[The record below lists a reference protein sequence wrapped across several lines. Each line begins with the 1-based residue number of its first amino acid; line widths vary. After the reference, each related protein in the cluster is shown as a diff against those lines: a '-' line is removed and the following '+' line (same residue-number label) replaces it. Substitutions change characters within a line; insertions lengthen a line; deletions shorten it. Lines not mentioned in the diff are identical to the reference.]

1 MKKKIEEAR
10 GKEII
15 PKLSKGEKSWV
26 SEILEKFDFVKWDR
40 LVGEQGNNHF
50 SIYGWIKNKK
60 YHDFILLN
68 FYPGKNKMEV
78 SFISSSSV
86 EYHNK
91 IGEILGLD
99 GLKKCVRVERVFKI
113 KNMIIIKNE

>member
-1 MKKKIEEAR
+1 MEDKAEEAK
-10 GKEII
+10 GEEII
-15 PKLSKGEKSWV
+15 PKLSKGEKAWISD
-26 SEILEKFDFVKWDR
+26 ILEKFDFVKWDR
-40 LVGEQGNNHF
+40 LIGERDNNNF

-91 IGEILGLD
+91 IGEILGLIA
-99 GLKKCVRVERVFKI
+99 LKKCVRAERIFKI
-113 KNMIIIKNE
+113 KNIIIKNE